1 MKKRGLLGLLL
12 ACMVMLGASMTVFA
26 ADVKVIDCNDGFNGV
41 VAKHVDKLV
50 VSGGESFQII
60 LVKGMPTGGGIT
72 INGVPGY
79 DRTSSPDNY
88 THTIVIKGDSSK
100 KYILSGYSCDDSL
113 GMGMGA
119 YKFTFKEYTEGKPA
133 GQPTQSQPSGQQPQS
148 QPASQMAEE
157 PGEQL
162 GGVEKHEHFFQWVTT
177 LDPQVGVDGLEQ
189 YLCTG
194 CGLVEESHAI
204 PAGIATVKDLYGK
217 IKEAPEN
224 GSVTYDAG
232 KLYTIS
238 DYLLKK
244 MAERSDATVKVQF
257 EYQNMKYELTF
268 PAGTDY
274 APVLTDEETMYGY
287 FGVAAKLGLTVEA
300 KEA

>member
-26 ADVKVIDCNDGFNGV
+26 ADKVIDCNKDVNSEYVNRF
-41 VAKHVDKLV
+41 V
-50 VSGGESFQII
+50 VSGGETVEIKAAWPTSYYII
-60 LVKGMPTGGGIT
+60 EGIPSYSET
-72 INGVPGY
+72 QKETFFYIFKIEGNN
-79 DRTSSPDNY
+79 TE
-88 THTIVIKGDSSK
+88 
-100 KYILSGYSCDDSL
+100 KYILTSYSGDWAK
-113 GMGMGA
+113 GE
-119 YKFTFKEYTEGKPA
+119 YKFCFDKYTEGKP
-133 GQPTQSQPSGQQPQS
+133 SGQQPTGKQP
-148 QPASQMAEE
+148 QPAAQSSSQSTSQMAEE

-204 PAGIATVKDLYGK
+204 PAGVATVKDFYGNV
-217 IKEAPEN
+217 KEAPEN
-224 GSVTYDAG
+224 GSVIYDAG

-244 MAERSDATVKVQF
+244 MAERSDVTVKVQF
-257 EYQNMKYELTF
+257 EYQNIKYELTF

-274 APVLTDEETMYGY
+274 TPVLTDEETMYGY

>member
-26 ADVKVIDCNDGFNGV
+26 EEKVIDCRRDVNSEYVNR
-41 VAKHVDKLV
+41 LV
-50 VSGGESFQII
+50 VSGGDSVEII
-60 LVKGMPTGGGIT
+60 PDHPASEYTIEGIPY
-72 INGVPGY
+72 IE
-79 DRTSSPDNY
+79 
-88 THTIVIKGDSSK
+88 ISK
-100 KYILSGYSCDDSL
+100 NSVLYVLKIEGNNTEKYILTSCSDYST
-113 GMGMGA
+113 GI
-119 YKFTFKEYTEGKPA
+119 YKFCFDKYTEGK
-133 GQPTQSQPSGQQPQS
+133 PSGQQPQS

-157 PGEQL
+157 SGEQL

-204 PAGIATVKDLYGK
+204 PAGVATVKDFYGNV
-217 IKEAPEN
+217 KEAPEN

-244 MAERSDATVKVQF
+244 MAERSDVTVKVQF
-257 EYQNMKYELTF
+257 EYQNIKYELTF

-274 APVLTDEETMYGY
+274 TPVLTDEETMYGY

>member
-12 ACMVMLGASMTVFA
+12 VCMVMLGASMTVFA
-26 ADVKVIDCNDGFNGV
+26 ADKVIDCNKDVNSEYV
-41 VAKHVDKLV
+41 NRLV
-50 VSGGESFQII
+50 VSGGESVEIKAAFPVAYYII
-60 LVKGMPTGGGIT
+60 EGIPSYSET
-72 INGVPGY
+72 QKETFFYIFK
-79 DRTSSPDNY
+79 
-88 THTIVIKGDSSK
+88 IKGNNTE
-100 KYILSGYSCDDSL
+100 KYILTSYSGDF
-113 GMGMGA
+113 GKGE
-119 YKFTFKEYTEGKPA
+119 YKFCFDKYTEGKP
-133 GQPTQSQPSGQQPQS
+133 SGQQPTGKQPQPAS
-148 QPASQMAEE
+148 QPASHSASQMVEE

-162 GGVEKHEHFFQWVTT
+162 GGVEKHEHSFQWVTT

-204 PAGIATVKDLYGK
+204 PAGIATVKDFYGNV
-217 IKEAPEN
+217 KEAPEN
-224 GSVTYDAG
+224 GNVIYDAG

-244 MAERSDATVKVQF
+244 MAERSDVTVKVQF
-257 EYQNMKYELTF
+257 EYRNIKYELTF

-274 APVLTDEETMYGY
+274 TPVLTDEETMYGY

>member
-26 ADVKVIDCNDGFNGV
+26 ADKVIDCNKDVNSEYV
-41 VAKHVDKLV
+41 NRLV
-50 VSGGESFQII
+50 VSGGESVEIKAAWPTSYYII
-60 LVKGMPTGGGIT
+60 EGI
-72 INGVPGY
+72 P
-79 DRTSSPDNY
+79 Y
-88 THTIVIKGDSSK
+88 TKIDKDIFWCVFEIEGNNTE
-100 KYILSGYSCDDSL
+100 KYILTSYSGNWAK
-113 GMGMGA
+113 GE
-119 YKFTFKEYTEGKPA
+119 YKFCFDKYTEGK
-133 GQPTQSQPSGQQPQS
+133 PSGQQPQPAS
-148 QPASQMAEE
+148 QPTGQQPQSQSASQMAEE

-162 GGVEKHEHFFQWVTT
+162 GGVEKHEHSFQWVTT

-244 MAERSDATVKVQF
+244 MAERSDVTVKVQF

-274 APVLTDEETMYGY
+274 TPVLTDEETMYGY

>member
-26 ADVKVIDCNDGFNGV
+26 ADKVIDCNKDPNDAINEYVG
-41 VAKHVDKLV
+41 KLV

-60 LVKGMPTGGGIT
+60 MMNGKPTARIT

-79 DRTSSPDNY
+79 TVSMVDYY
-88 THTIVIKGDSSK
+88 TRIIVIEGDSSK
-100 KYILSGYSCDDSL
+100 KYILSNCAYDATEQSL
-113 GMGMGA
+113 GI
-119 YKFTFKEYTEGKPA
+119 YEFWFDEYTEGKPS
-133 GQPTQSQPSGQQPQS
+133 GQQPQPQPASQPSGQQPQS
-148 QPASQMAEE
+148 QPAEE

-204 PAGIATVKDLYGK
+204 PAGIATVKDLYGNV
-217 IKEAPEN
+217 KEAPEN
-224 GSVTYDAG
+224 GSVIYDAG

-244 MAERSDATVKVQF
+244 MAERSDVTVKVQF

-274 APVLTDEETMYGY
+274 TPVLTDEETMYGY

>member
-1 MKKRGLLGLLL
+1 MKKRGFLGLLL

-26 ADVKVIDCNDGFNGV
+26 ADKVIDCNKD
-41 VAKHVDKLV
+41 VDSEYVNRFV
-50 VSGGESFQII
+50 VSGGETVEIKAAWPTSYYII
-60 LVKGMPTGGGIT
+60 EGIPSYSET
-72 INGVPGY
+72 QKETFFYIFKIEGNN
-79 DRTSSPDNY
+79 TE
-88 THTIVIKGDSSK
+88 
-100 KYILSGYSCDDSL
+100 KYILTSYSGDWAK
-113 GMGMGA
+113 GE
-119 YKFTFKEYTEGKPA
+119 YKFCFDKYTEEKPA
-133 GQPTQSQPSGQQPQS
+133 GQQPQP
-148 QPASQMAEE
+148 QPASQPAEE
-157 PGEQL
+157 PGEKL

-204 PAGIATVKDLYGK
+204 PAGVATVKDFYGNV
-217 IKEAPEN
+217 KEAPEN

-244 MAERSDATVKVQF
+244 MAERSDVTVKVQF

-274 APVLTDEETMYGY
+274 TPVLTDEETMYGY
-287 FGVAAKLGLTVEA
+287 FGVAAKLGLMVEA

>member
-26 ADVKVIDCNDGFNGV
+26 ADKVIDCNKDVNIEYV
-41 VAKHVDKLV
+41 NRLV
-50 VSGGESFQII
+50 VSGGESVEII
-60 LVKGMPTGGGIT
+60 PGWPASKYIIEGIPY
-72 INGVPGY
+72 IEISNNGASYIFEIEGNN
-79 DRTSSPDNY
+79 T
-88 THTIVIKGDSSK
+88 K
-100 KYILSGYSCDDSL
+100 KYILTSCGDLSTGVYRFCFD
-113 GMGMGA
+113 
-119 YKFTFKEYTEGKPA
+119 EYTEGKPSEQQPQPA
-133 GQPTQSQPSGQQPQS
+133 SQPTGQQPQS

-177 LDPQVGVDGLEQ
+177 LDPQVGVDGLVQ
-189 YLCTG
+189 YLCTS

-244 MAERSDATVKVQF
+244 MAERSDVTVKVQF
-257 EYQNMKYELTF
+257 EYRNMKYELTF

-274 APVLTDEETMYGY
+274 TPVLTDEETMYGY

>member
-26 ADVKVIDCNDGFNGV
+26 ADKVIDCNDNDVYTNCVG
-41 VAKHVDKLV
+41 KLV
-50 VSGGESFQII
+50 VSEGETFQII
-60 LVKGMPTGGGIT
+60 LKSGNPTYKVDIYGILD
-72 INGVPGY
+72 Y
-79 DRTSSPDNY
+79 DHMSSTDRY

-100 KYILSGYSCDDSL
+100 KYILSECSL
-113 GMGMGA
+113 DFGMGI
-119 YKFTFKEYTEGKPA
+119 YIFYFDEYTEGKPA

-148 QPASQMAEE
+148 QSASQMAEE

-162 GGVEKHEHFFQWVTT
+162 RGVEKHEHFFQWVTT

-194 CGLVEESHAI
+194 CGMVEESHAI
-204 PAGIATVKDLYGK
+204 PAGVATVKDFYGNV
-217 IKEAPEN
+217 KEAPEN
-224 GSVTYDAG
+224 GSVIYDAG

-244 MAERSDATVKVQF
+244 MAERSDVTVKVQF
-257 EYQNMKYELTF
+257 EYRNMKYELTF

-274 APVLTDEETMYGY
+274 TPVLTDEETMYGY
-287 FGVAAKLGLTVEA
+287 FGVAAKLGLRVEA
-300 KEA
+300 KET

>member
-12 ACMVMLGASMTVFA
+12 ACMVMLGAGMTVFA

-88 THTIVIKGDSSK
+88 THTIVIRGDSSK
-100 KYILSGYSCDDSL
+100 KYILSNCAYDATEQSL
-113 GMGMGA
+113 GI
-119 YKFTFKEYTEGKPA
+119 YEFWFDEYTEGKPS
-133 GQPTQSQPSGQQPQS
+133 GQQPQPQPASQPSGQQPQS
-148 QPASQMAEE
+148 QPAEE

-162 GGVEKHEHFFQWVTT
+162 GGVEKHEHSFQWVTT

-189 YLCTG
+189 YLCTS
-194 CGLVEESHAI
+194 CGMVEESHAI
-204 PAGIATVKDLYGK
+204 PAGVATVKDLYGK

-244 MAERSDATVKVQF
+244 MAERSDVTVKVQF
-257 EYQNMKYELTF
+257 EYRNMKYELTF

-274 APVLTDEETMYGY
+274 TPVLTDEETMYGY
-287 FGVAAKLGLTVEA
+287 FGVAAKLGLRVEA
-300 KEA
+300 KET

>member
-26 ADVKVIDCNDGFNGV
+26 ADKVIDCNKDPNDAINEYVG
-41 VAKHVDKLV
+41 KLV
-50 VSGGESFQII
+50 VSGGEAFQIQ
-60 LVKGMPTGGGIT
+60 T
-72 INGVPGY
+72 IIGKSSIVYIYGAPC
-79 DRTSSPDNY
+79 TSSKVGVL
-88 THTIVIKGDSSK
+88 HTIVIEGDSSK
-100 KYILSGYSCDDSL
+100 KYILSYCAYDISEQSL
-113 GMGMGA
+113 GI
-119 YKFTFKEYTEGKPA
+119 YEFWFDEYTEGKPA
-133 GQPTQSQPSGQQPQS
+133 GQQPQPASQPTGQQPQS
-148 QPASQMAEE
+148 QSASQMAEE

-162 GGVEKHEHFFQWVTT
+162 RGVEKHEHFFQWVTT

-194 CGLVEESHAI
+194 CGMVEESHAI
-204 PAGIATVKDLYGK
+204 PAGVATVKDFYGNV
-217 IKEAPEN
+217 KEAPEN
-224 GSVTYDAG
+224 GSVIYDAG

-244 MAERSDATVKVQF
+244 MAERSDVTVKVQF

-274 APVLTDEETMYGY
+274 TPVLTDEETMYGY

>member
-26 ADVKVIDCNDGFNGV
+26 ADKVIDCNKDVNSEYVNRF
-41 VAKHVDKLV
+41 V
-50 VSGGESFQII
+50 VSGGEPFQII
-60 LVKGMPTGGGIT
+60 LMSGKPTGGDVWIY
-72 INGVPGY
+72 GVPSY
-79 DRTSSPDNY
+79 NRTRSADNY
-88 THTIVIKGDSSK
+88 THTIVIEGAK
-100 KYILSGYSCDDSL
+100 KYILSGCGIDLS
-113 GMGMGA
+113 MGS
-119 YKFTFKEYTEGKPA
+119 YIFYFDEYTEGKPTGQQPQPA
-133 GQPTQSQPSGQQPQS
+133 SQPTGQQPQS
-148 QPASQMAEE
+148 QPAEE

-162 GGVEKHEHFFQWVTT
+162 GGVEKHEHSFQWVTT

-204 PAGIATVKDLYGK
+204 PAGVATVKDFYGNV
-217 IKEAPEN
+217 KEAPEN

-244 MAERSDATVKVQF
+244 MAERSDVTVKVQF
-257 EYQNMKYELTF
+257 EYRNMKYELTF

-274 APVLTDEETMYGY
+274 TPVLTDEETMYGY

>member
-26 ADVKVIDCNDGFNGV
+26 ADKVIDCNKDVNSEYVNRF
-41 VAKHVDKLV
+41 V
-50 VSGGESFQII
+50 VSGGETVEIKAAWPTSYYII
-60 LVKGMPTGGGIT
+60 EGIPSYSET
-72 INGVPGY
+72 QKEIFFYIFKIEGNN
-79 DRTSSPDNY
+79 TE
-88 THTIVIKGDSSK
+88 
-100 KYILSGYSCDDSL
+100 KYILTSYSGDWAK
-113 GMGMGA
+113 GE
-119 YKFTFKEYTEGKPA
+119 YKFCFDKYTEGKPA
-133 GQPTQSQPSGQQPQS
+133 GQQPTGKQPQPAAQSSS
-148 QPASQMAEE
+148 QSTSQMAEE

-204 PAGIATVKDLYGK
+204 PAGVATVKDFYGNV
-217 IKEAPEN
+217 KEAPEN
-224 GSVTYDAG
+224 GSVIYDAG

-244 MAERSDATVKVQF
+244 MAERSDVTVKVQF
-257 EYQNMKYELTF
+257 EYQNIKYELTF

-274 APVLTDEETMYGY
+274 TPVLTDEETMYGY

-300 KEA
+300 KEE

>member
-26 ADVKVIDCNDGFNGV
+26 ADKVIDCNKDVNSEYVNRF
-41 VAKHVDKLV
+41 V
-50 VSGGESFQII
+50 VSGGETVEIKAAWPTSYYII
-60 LVKGMPTGGGIT
+60 EGIPSYSET
-72 INGVPGY
+72 QKETFFYIFKIEGNN
-79 DRTSSPDNY
+79 TE
-88 THTIVIKGDSSK
+88 
-100 KYILSGYSCDDSL
+100 KYILTSYSGDWAK
-113 GMGMGA
+113 GE
-119 YKFTFKEYTEGKPA
+119 YKFCFNKYTEGKP
-133 GQPTQSQPSGQQPQS
+133 SGQQPTGKQP
-148 QPASQMAEE
+148 QPAAQSSSQSTSQMAEE

-204 PAGIATVKDLYGK
+204 PAGVATVKDFYGNV
-217 IKEAPEN
+217 KEAPEN
-224 GSVTYDAG
+224 GSVIYDAG

-244 MAERSDATVKVQF
+244 MAERSDVTVKVQF

-274 APVLTDEETMYGY
+274 TPVLTDEETMYGY
-287 FGVAAKLGLTVEA
+287 FGVAAKLGLRVEA
-300 KEA
+300 KEE

>member
-26 ADVKVIDCNDGFNGV
+26 ADKVIDCNKDVNSEYVNRF
-41 VAKHVDKLV
+41 V
-50 VSGGESFQII
+50 VSGGETVEIKAAWPTSYYII
-60 LVKGMPTGGGIT
+60 EGIPSYSET
-72 INGVPGY
+72 QKETFFYIFKIEGNN
-79 DRTSSPDNY
+79 TE
-88 THTIVIKGDSSK
+88 
-100 KYILSGYSCDDSL
+100 KYILTSYSGDWAK
-113 GMGMGA
+113 GE
-119 YKFTFKEYTEGKPA
+119 YKFCFNKYTEGKP
-133 GQPTQSQPSGQQPQS
+133 SGQQPTGKQP
-148 QPASQMAEE
+148 QPAAQSSSQSTSQMAEE

-204 PAGIATVKDLYGK
+204 PAGVATVKDFYGNV
-217 IKEAPEN
+217 KEAPEN
-224 GSVTYDAG
+224 GSVIYDAG

-244 MAERSDATVKVQF
+244 MAERSDVTVKVQF
-257 EYQNMKYELTF
+257 EYQNIKYELTF

-274 APVLTDEETMYGY
+274 TPVLTDEETMYGY
-287 FGVAAKLGLTVEA
+287 FGVAAKLRLTVEA
-300 KEA
+300 KEE

>member
-26 ADVKVIDCNDGFNGV
+26 ADKVIDCNKDPNDAINEYVG
-41 VAKHVDKLV
+41 KLV

-60 LVKGMPTGGGIT
+60 MMNGKPTARIT

-79 DRTSSPDNY
+79 TVSMVDYY
-88 THTIVIKGDSSK
+88 TRIIVIEGDSSK
-100 KYILSGYSCDDSL
+100 KYILSNCAYDATEQSL
-113 GMGMGA
+113 GI
-119 YKFTFKEYTEGKPA
+119 YEFWFDEYTEGKP
-133 GQPTQSQPSGQQPQS
+133 SGQQPTGKQP
-148 QPASQMAEE
+148 QPAAQSSSQSTSQMAEE

-204 PAGIATVKDLYGK
+204 PAGVATVKDFYGNV
-217 IKEAPEN
+217 KEAPEN
-224 GSVTYDAG
+224 GSVIYDAG

-244 MAERSDATVKVQF
+244 MAERSDVTVKVQF
-257 EYQNMKYELTF
+257 EYQNIKYELTF

-274 APVLTDEETMYGY
+274 TPVLTDEETMYGY

-300 KEA
+300 KEE

>member
-26 ADVKVIDCNDGFNGV
+26 ADKVIDCNKDVNSEYVNRF
-41 VAKHVDKLV
+41 V
-50 VSGGESFQII
+50 VSGGETVEIKAAWPTSYYII
-60 LVKGMPTGGGIT
+60 EGIPSYSET
-72 INGVPGY
+72 QKETFFYIFKIEGNN
-79 DRTSSPDNY
+79 TE
-88 THTIVIKGDSSK
+88 
-100 KYILSGYSCDDSL
+100 KYILTSYSGDWAK
-113 GMGMGA
+113 GE
-119 YKFTFKEYTEGKPA
+119 YKFCFNKYTEGKP
-133 GQPTQSQPSGQQPQS
+133 SGQQPTGKQP
-148 QPASQMAEE
+148 QPAAQSSSQSTSQMAEE

-204 PAGIATVKDLYGK
+204 PAGVATVKDFYGNV
-217 IKEAPEN
+217 KEAPEN
-224 GSVTYDAG
+224 GSVIYDAG

-244 MAERSDATVKVQF
+244 MAERSDVTVKVQF
-257 EYQNMKYELTF
+257 EYQNIKYELTF

-274 APVLTDEETMYGY
+274 TPVLTDEETMYGY

-300 KEA
+300 KEE

>member
-26 ADVKVIDCNDGFNGV
+26 ADKVIDCNKDVNSEYVNRF
-41 VAKHVDKLV
+41 V
-50 VSGGESFQII
+50 VSGGETVEIKAAWPTSYYII
-60 LVKGMPTGGGIT
+60 EGIPSYSET
-72 INGVPGY
+72 QKETFFYIFKIEGNN
-79 DRTSSPDNY
+79 TE
-88 THTIVIKGDSSK
+88 
-100 KYILSGYSCDDSL
+100 KYILTSYSGDWAK
-113 GMGMGA
+113 GE
-119 YKFTFKEYTEGKPA
+119 YKFCFDKYTEGKP
-133 GQPTQSQPSGQQPQS
+133 SGQQPTGKQP
-148 QPASQMAEE
+148 QPAAQSSSQSTSQMAEE

-204 PAGIATVKDLYGK
+204 PAGVATVKDFYGNV
-217 IKEAPEN
+217 KEAPEN
-224 GSVTYDAG
+224 GSVIYDAG

-244 MAERSDATVKVQF
+244 MAERSDVTVKVQF
-257 EYQNMKYELTF
+257 EYRNIKYELTF

-274 APVLTDEETMYGY
+274 TPVLTDEETMYGY